1 MLNPS
6 RSCEQQGWMLAD
18 TALLM
23 LLQVNGLGAMG
34 SWWLLL
40 LPLEVAVAA
49 LHICKGF
56 AGNLST
62 EVSPR

>member
-1 MLNPS
+1 
-6 RSCEQQGWMLAD
+6 MLAD

-40 LPLEVAVAA
+40 LPLEVAVAVAA

-56 AGNLST
+56 AGNFST

>member
-1 MLNPS
+1 
-6 RSCEQQGWMLAD
+6 MLAD